1 MDSYY
6 SQDKFDSLGHSRN
19 RKTIVSILSVVFL
32 VVVGL
37 LSLFNSYT
45 SPEETSAE
53 MHVLTTDELVDVYAQ
68 TATVFEKPLY
78 ENVIIIDG
86 ALYGK
91 DTHGNSF
98 LLITDD
104 YGLVG
109 VVFPD
114 STMTNAVFGVYKE
127 IPKEGNYPSPEDI
140 DAYEWYSI
148 ELNSGEVQPLQSH
161 QPF

>member
-1 MDSYY
+1 MDNYY
-6 SQDKFDSLGHSRN
+6 YQDTYTSLQHPRN

-37 LSLFNSYT
+37 FSLFSSYT
-45 SPEETSAE
+45 NPEETSAE
-53 MHVLTTDELVDVYAQ
+53 EHVLTTNELVDVYAQ
-68 TATVFEKPLY
+68 TATPVEKPLY

-91 DTHGNSF
+91 DIHGNSF
-98 LLITDD
+98 LLADEQ
-104 YGLVG
+104 GLVG

-114 STMTNAVFGVYKE
+114 STMTNAVFGVYKN
-127 IPKEGNYPSPEDI
+127 IPQEGNYPSPEDI
-140 DAYEWYSI
+140 DAYNWYTI
-148 ELNSGEVQPLQSH
+148 ELNSGDVQPIQSH